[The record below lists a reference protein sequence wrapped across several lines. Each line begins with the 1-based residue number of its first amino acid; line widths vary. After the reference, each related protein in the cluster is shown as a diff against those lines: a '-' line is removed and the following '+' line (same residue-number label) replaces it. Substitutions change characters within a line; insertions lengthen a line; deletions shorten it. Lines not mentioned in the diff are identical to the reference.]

1 MPKPEPA
8 LKAHFMFQLNPIDNC
23 NITPFHVSVS
33 ASSRLLGRDHIGSGA
48 HRGLTSRGETMMK
61 AILSALLAVSVLAG
75 ATLAASAA
83 DEYDYPSD
91 VFKKIERN
99 LP

>member
-1 MPKPEPA
+1 MKV
-8 LKAHFMFQLNPIDNC
+8 I
-23 NITPFHVSVS
+23 
-33 ASSRLLGRDHIGSGA
+33 
-48 HRGLTSRGETMMK
+48 LT
-61 AILSALLAVSVLAG
+61 ALLALSVLTG
-75 ATLAASAA
+75 VTLSVASAA

>member
-1 MPKPEPA
+1 MK
-8 LKAHFMFQLNPIDNC
+8 I
-23 NITPFHVSVS
+23 I
-33 ASSRLLGRDHIGSGA
+33 
-48 HRGLTSRGETMMK
+48 LT
-61 AILSALLAVSVLAG
+61 ALLAVSVLAG
-75 ATLAASAA
+75 ITLSVSAA

>member
-1 MPKPEPA
+1 MRVGVFSRRGAGPYWLTEP
-8 LKAHFMFQLNPIDNC
+8 
-23 NITPFHVSVS
+23 T
-33 ASSRLLGRDHIGSGA
+33 GGSQAGGE
-48 HRGLTSRGETMMK
+48 RIMKIILT
-61 AILSALLAVSVLAG
+61 ALLAVSVLAG
-75 ATLAASAA
+75 ITLSVSAA

>member
-1 MPKPEPA
+1 VE
-8 LKAHFMFQLNPIDNC
+8 
-23 NITPFHVSVS
+23 
-33 ASSRLLGRDHIGSGA
+33 RGYIGSRSPPRLIAGGE
-48 HRGLTSRGETMMK
+48 RIMKVILT
-61 AILSALLAVSVLAG
+61 ALLALSVLTG
-75 ATLAASAA
+75 VTLSVASAA

>member
-1 MPKPEPA
+1 MKV
-8 LKAHFMFQLNPIDNC
+8 I
-23 NITPFHVSVS
+23 
-33 ASSRLLGRDHIGSGA
+33 
-48 HRGLTSRGETMMK
+48 LT
-61 AILSALLAVSVLAG
+61 ALLALSVLTG
-75 ATLAASAA
+75 VMLSAASAA

>member
-1 MPKPEPA
+1 VRVGI
-8 LKAHFMFQLNPIDNC
+8 F
-23 NITPFHVSVS
+23 
-33 ASSRLLGRDHIGSGA
+33 SRRGA
-48 HRGLTSRGETMMK
+48 ELYWLSRSPPGLIAGGERIMK
-61 AILSALLAVSVLAG
+61 VILTALLALSVLTG
-75 ATLAASAA
+75 VTLSVASAA